1 MKGPFCLLVYDGYDL
16 SAFKGP
22 FLIYGKICGKAG
34 KRGFPDQFLKRKRIC
49 LYQEP
54 GGGLSPSEIF
64 HVSTNLEKKPTG
76 TSVTFENKKYRWD
89 DYSHNNIVENVI
101 PMEK

>member
-1 MKGPFCLLVYDGYDL
+1 MKDPFCLLVFDRYGL

-22 FLIYGKICGKAG
+22 FLIYGKICGKTG

-54 GGGLSPSEIF
+54 GGRHLLSAHVVPESQLAAQQEIISVELSERKLFISGKCMGGRQAHIKVF
-64 HVSTNLEKKPTG
+64 
-76 TSVTFENKKYRWD
+76 F
-89 DYSHNNIVENVI
+89 
-101 PMEK
+101 

>member
-54 GGGLSPSEIF
+54 GGGHLLSAHIVPESQLTAQQEII
-64 HVSTNLEKKPTG
+64 
-76 TSVTFENKKYRWD
+76 SVELGEGKLFISGKCMGSRQAHIE
-89 DYSHNNIVENVI
+89 VFF
-101 PMEK
+101 

>member
-54 GGGLSPSEIF
+54 GGGHLLSAHIIPESQLAAQQEIISVELSERKLFISGKCMGGRQAHIKVF
-64 HVSTNLEKKPTG
+64 
-76 TSVTFENKKYRWD
+76 F
-89 DYSHNNIVENVI
+89 
-101 PMEK
+101 